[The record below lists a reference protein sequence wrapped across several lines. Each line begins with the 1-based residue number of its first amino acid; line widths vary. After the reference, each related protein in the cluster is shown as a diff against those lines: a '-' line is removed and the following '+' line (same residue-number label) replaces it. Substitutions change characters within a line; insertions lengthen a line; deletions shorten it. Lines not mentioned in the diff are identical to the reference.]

1 MHHSNVDDAFF
12 ALAQSMSPAA
22 LDAELRSLSSLL
34 DLALFAHALTQRL
47 SSHRDFE
54 AVQTYL
60 AVFLRLHG
68 DMFTEHEELQSAMQ
82 ELAVVH
88 QRESERILE
97 LVDAGLGTLG
107 FIRGVL

>member
-1 MHHSNVDDAFF
+1 
-12 ALAQSMSPAA
+12 MSPAA
-22 LDAELRSLSSLL
+22 LDAELRSLSSLS
-34 DLALFAHALTQRL
+34 DIALFTHALTQRL
-47 SSHRDFE
+47 GSHRDFE

-68 DMFTEHEELQSAMQ
+68 DMFTEHEELRSSMR

-88 QRESERILE
+88 RRESERILE